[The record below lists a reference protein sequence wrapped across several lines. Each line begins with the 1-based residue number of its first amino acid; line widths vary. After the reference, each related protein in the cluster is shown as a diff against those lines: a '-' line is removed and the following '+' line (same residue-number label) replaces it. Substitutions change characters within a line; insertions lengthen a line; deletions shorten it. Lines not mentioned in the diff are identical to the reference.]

1 MLLYRDLERI
11 VDMELTNIRDL
22 FRDKEKYLGNK
33 VTVGGWV
40 RSVRDSKTFG
50 FIVVNDGTFFEPLQV
65 VYHDNM
71 ENFAKIS
78 KLNVG
83 AAIIATGTLIAT
95 PDAKQPFEI
104 QADSIDVEGE
114 STPDYPLQKKRHSM
128 EYLRTITHLRPR
140 TNTFQAV
147 FRVRSLIAYAIHQ
160 FFQERNFVYVHT
172 PLITGSDCE
181 GAGEMF
187 QVTTMDLNNVPKTE
201 DGKVDYTKDFFGKP
215 TNLTVSGQLNG
226 ETYAMAFKNI
236 YTFGPTFRAENSN
249 TTRHAAEFWMI
260 EPEMAF
266 ADLQDDMI
274 LAENMIKYII
284 RYVLENAPE
293 EMNFFNSF
301 VDKGLLERLNH
312 VLNSEFG
319 HVTYTEAIE
328 ILEKHND
335 KFEYK
340 VSWGCDLQTEHERFL
355 TEEIYKRPLFVTDY
369 PKEIK
374 AFYMKLNDDG
384 KTVAA
389 MDCLVPGI
397 GEIIGGSQRE
407 DDYDKLV
414 ARMDEL
420 GLKKEDYQFY
430 LDLRKYGS
438 ARHAGF
444 GLGFE
449 RCVMYLT
456 GMGNIRD
463 VIPFPRTVGNC
474 DL

>member
-1 MLLYRDLERI
+1 MDSERI
-11 VDMELTNIRDL
+11 IDMELINIRDL

-65 VYHDNM
+65 VYHDTM
-71 ENFAKIS
+71 ENFAQIS
-78 KLNVG
+78 RLNVG
-83 AAIIATGTLIAT
+83 AAIIVTGTLIAT

-104 QADSIDVEGE
+104 QADSIEVEGE

-201 DGKVDYTKDFFGKP
+201 DGKVDYSKDFFGKP

-266 ADLQDDMI
+266 ADLKDDMI
-274 LAENMIKYII
+274 LAESMIKYVI

-293 EMNFFNSF
+293 EMNFLNSF

-319 HVTYTEAIE
+319 HVTYTEAVK
-328 ILEKHND
+328 ILEQHND

-384 KTVAA
+384 RTVAA

-463 VIPFPRTVGNC
+463 VVPFPRTVGNC

>member
-1 MLLYRDLERI
+1 MDLVTVRELYKNREAYL
-11 VDMELTNIRDL
+11 
-22 FRDKEKYLGNK
+22 DKE
-33 VTVGGWV
+33 VSVGGWV
-40 RSVRDSKTFG
+40 RSVRASKAFG
-50 FIVVNDGTFFEPLQV
+50 FIVVSDGTYFETLQV

-71 ENFAKIS
+71 ANFAEIS

-83 AAIIATGTLIAT
+83 AAIIVKGTLVAT

-104 QADSIDVEGE
+104 QAIEVAVEGP
-114 STPDYPLQKKRHSM
+114 SAPDYPLQKKRHTL

-160 FFQERNFVYVHT
+160 YFQERDFVYVHT

-187 QVTTMDLNNVPKTE
+187 QVTTMDLNNIPKTE
-201 DGKVDYTKDFFGKP
+201 DGAVDFTQDFFAKP

-226 ETYAMAFKNI
+226 ETYAMAFRNI

-260 EPEMAF
+260 KPEMAF
-266 ADLQDDMI
+266 ADLDDNMEV
-274 LAENMIKYII
+274 AEGMLKYVI
-284 RYVLENAPE
+284 RYVLEHAPE
-293 EMNFFNSF
+293 EMAFFNSF
-301 VDKGLLERLNH
+301 IDKGLLDRLNN
-312 VLNSEFG
+312 VVNSEFG
-319 HVTYTEAIE
+319 RVTYTEAVK
-328 ILEKHND
+328 ILEEHND
-335 KFEYK
+335 QFDYK

-355 TEEIYKRPLFVTDY
+355 TEQIFKKPVFVTDY

-374 AFYMKLNDDG
+374 AFYMKMNPDG

-389 MDCLVPGI
+389 VDCLVPGI

-407 DDYDKLV
+407 DNLEKLT

-438 ARHAGF
+438 ARHSGF

-474 DL
+474 EL

>member
-1 MLLYRDLERI
+1 MEHLIPVRELFHER
-11 VDMELTNIRDL
+11 ER
-22 FRDKEKYLGNK
+22 YYNK
-33 VTVGGWV
+33 TVRIGGWL
-40 RSVRDSKTFG
+40 RANRASNAFG
-50 FIVVNDGTFFEPLQV
+50 FLSIADGSFFSPIQV
-65 VYHDNM
+65 VYANSLP
-71 ENFAKIS
+71 NFQAIA
-78 KLNVG
+78 KLNIGSAV
-83 AAIIATGTLIAT
+83 IIEGVFTAT
-95 PDAKQPFEI
+95 PEAQQPFEI
-104 QADSIDVEGE
+104 QAASVVCEGA
-114 STPDYPLQKKRHSM
+114 STPDYPLQKKRHTT

-140 TNTFQAV
+140 TNLFQAV
-147 FRVRSLIAYAIHQ
+147 FRIRSLAAFAIHQ
-160 FFQERNFVYVHT
+160 FFRERDFLYVHT

-187 QVTTMDLNNVPKTE
+187 QVTTLDLENLPRTE
-201 DGKVDYTKDFFGKP
+201 DGKVDFSKDFFGKK

-226 ETYAMAFKNI
+226 ETFAMAFRNI

-266 ADLQDDMI
+266 ADLQDNMEV
-274 LAENMIKYII
+274 AEAMLKFII

-293 EMNFFNSF
+293 EMDFLNTY
-301 VDKGLLERLNH
+301 VDKGLLERLRH
-312 VLNSEFG
+312 VADSSFARIS
-319 HVTYTEAIE
+319 YTEAVE
-328 ILEKHND
+328 ILSKNND
-335 KFEYK
+335 NFAYK
-340 VSWGCDLQTEHERFL
+340 VFWGCDLQTEHERYL
-355 TEEIYKRPLFVTDY
+355 TEQVFKRPVFVTDY

-374 AFYMKLNDDG
+374 AFYMKLNEDG
-384 KTVAA
+384 RTVAA

-407 DDYDKLV
+407 DDYGKLS
-414 ARMDEL
+414 ARIDEL
-420 GLKKEDYQFY
+420 GLDRASYDFY

-456 GMGNIRD
+456 GISNIRD
-463 VIPFPRTVGNC
+463 VTPFPRTVNNC